1 MGPIADQE
9 KEFLLPGDRGVS
21 LYRRQLRQLA
31 RNLEKGE
38 APPQPT
44 DLGDDFIPTYG
55 SDTVLHRPPSED
67 QDDQQLLHETG
78 SSVMNLLFDSDDGPA
93 PDRDSR
99 IISQLQQ
106 LG

>member
-1 MGPIADQE
+1 MGAIADQE
-9 KEFLLPGDRGVS
+9 KEFLLPGDQGVS

-31 RNLEKGE
+31 RNLEKGQ

-55 SDTVLHRPPSED
+55 SDTVLHKPLPPD
-67 QDDQQLLHETG
+67 QDDQQLLRETG
-78 SSVMNLLFDSDDGPA
+78 NKVIDILFDSDEGPA
-93 PDRDSR
+93 ADRDSR
-99 IISQLQQ
+99 IITQLQQ